1 MGEDGGVVR
10 MRHWWWWGG
19 AFAKREAGEGGWG
32 QKPQTE
38 PLGLDFGRAVGN
50 GGGERWGEVV
60 GRRIRGGDGV
70 GAPGS
75 RNVRLGKGVGAKN
88 PKPRRWGSISGAP
101 LETALESDGGRW
113 WGGVYAVATASGRL
127 VRETRGWRG
136 FGPKTPKR
144 AAVARFGAASGL
156 QAEMGDGVGLQ
167 APLPW

>member
-38 PLGLDFGRAVGN
+38 TLGLDFGHAVGN
-50 GGGERWGEVV
+50 GAGERWGEVV
-60 GRRIRGGDGV
+60 
-70 GAPGS
+70 
-75 RNVRLGKGVGAKN
+75 
-88 PKPRRWGSISGAP
+88 
-101 LETALESDGGRW
+101 
-113 WGGVYAVATASGRL
+113 VYAVATASGRL